1 MQQFLRKVVLYL
13 IPLVIVAVVFEI
25 SLRQLDNP
33 YKFKKAYLDK
43 HAQELETLVLGSS
56 HAYYD
61 INPKY
66 IDQIAF
72 NAGAVSQSLDL
83 DLAILKRYEHKF
95 NDLKH
100 IVLPVSYF
108 TFYGELSK
116 SPEKWRMKDYVLY
129 LDLNVPSSLRDHFEI
144 LNVKPKNNLKK
155 LIRYYSG
162 ENVIHYSKT
171 GWGNNYKGIGL
182 YTLEK
187 TGEEAALRHSEQNLN
202 SEDSESKFK
211 NGVAQLRSIVE
222 WANKR
227 NVKVLLFMPP
237 AYHSYTS
244 HLNGQQ
250 LEQVTAQLNSIS
262 NEFSNCEYI
271 NLLNN
276 KNFIAEDY
284 YDADHLNHK
293 GAKKITL
300 LINSLLR

>member
-1 MQQFLRKVVLYL
+1 MQQFIRKVILYL
-13 IPLVIVAVVFEI
+13 IPLIIVAIVFEI

-33 YKFKKAYLDK
+33 YKFKKTYLDT

-61 INPKY
+61 INPEY
-66 IDQIAF
+66 IDQISF
-72 NAGAVSQSLDL
+72 NVGAVSQSLDL
-83 DLAILKRYEHKF
+83 DLAILKKYEHKF
-95 NDLKH
+95 KDLKH

-129 LDLNVPSSLRDHFEI
+129 LDLNVPSSLKDHFEI
-144 LNVKPKNNLKK
+144 LSIKPKNNLKK

-162 ENVIHYSKT
+162 QNMIHYSKT
-171 GWGNNYKGIGL
+171 GWGNNYKSIGSN
-182 YTLEK
+182 TLER
-187 TGEEAALRHSEQNLN
+187 TGKEAAQRHSEQDLN
-202 SEDSESKFK
+202 SEDSYSKFQ
-211 NGVAQLRSIVE
+211 NGVEQLRLIVE
-222 WANKR
+222 WANKM
-227 NVKVLLFMPP
+227 NIKVLLFMPP

-244 HLNGQQ
+244 HLNHQQ
-250 LEQVTAQLNSIS
+250 LDQVTAQLNSIS

-271 NLLNN
+271 NLLND

-300 LINSLLR
+300 LINSYLR